1 MAVLPGRPA
10 PILPATAGHPHPRWP
25 AVVAAVL
32 TFGTG
37 ALDVTTLTHLGG
49 VFASV
54 MTGNFALTGLA
65 FARTDAAL
73 LTHTAV
79 GLAGYVLGVAA
90 GTRITGRRDS
100 DGPLWPRSVTAAL
113 AVQFGVLFGLAV
125 GWEATG
131 ATPTGTAQLALLA
144 AAAVAMGLQGAAMRG
159 LGVTVTTTYLTGTLT
174 GVIAALTG
182 SPRARC
188 DRAAVAALIAAIG
201 GAACEG
207 VVLGTVPSAVPLL
220 MLAPVAAVLAIAE
233 YRHRRGATASAP
245 KARTTAQ
252 QPGPDYRRTRV
263 IAPAR
268 SAVGSR

>member
-1 MAVLPGRPA
+1 MAVLPARTAPVLPPTAGRPQ
-10 PILPATAGHPHPRWP
+10 PRWP
-25 AVVAAVL
+25 ALVAAVL

-65 FARTDAAL
+65 FAHSDAAL
-73 LTHTAV
+73 LTHTAM
-79 GLAGYVLGVAA
+79 GLAGYALGVAA
-90 GTRITGRRDS
+90 GTWITGQRHS
-100 DGPLWPRSVTAAL
+100 EGPLWPRSVTAAL
-113 AVQFGVLFGLAV
+113 AVQLGVLFGLTV

-131 ATPTGTAQLALLA
+131 AAPTGTAQLALLA
-144 AAAVAMGLQGAAMRG
+144 AAAAAMGLQGAAMRG

-188 DRAAVAALIAAIG
+188 DRAAVAALMAAIG

-207 VVLGTVPSAVPLL
+207 VVLYTVPSAVPLL
-220 MLAPVAAVLAIAE
+220 MLAPVAAVVAVAAH
-233 YRHRRGATASAP
+233 RHRGAGTVEVP
-245 KARTTAQ
+245 I
-252 QPGPDYRRTRV
+252 TRPTRHV
-263 IAPAR
+263 AVSR
-268 SAVGSR
+268 SAVGAG